1 MRLLHVT
8 VDGADVP
15 AVMLGDTIHD
25 ASGWCAAWAG
35 EEFSPARLA
44 ALKHAVSQFPV
55 VDGYDRIGPCV
66 KTPGQILAVGL
77 NYRDHA
83 QESNMKVPSEPVCF
97 TKSVHSLSGPNDDI
111 ILPAGARKLDWEVE
125 VGLVIGELTYQASVE
140 QAGTAIA
147 GYFLANDV
155 SEREWQLE
163 REGQWSKGKSAP
175 TFCPIGP
182 WVVPASDL
190 PDASD
195 LQLTLSVNGRM
206 RQSART
212 SSMIFDYA
220 QIVSRLSSYME
231 LHPGDIILTGTPDGV
246 GLATGEYLAAGD
258 EVVLAADGLGEQRAL
273 VVDQIR

>member
-8 VDGADVP
+8 VSGEDVP
-15 AVMLGDTIHD
+15 AVLQNDTVYD
-25 ASGWCAAWAG
+25 ARGWCDAWSG
-35 EEFSPARLA
+35 EEFSADRLRE
-44 ALKHAVSQFPV
+44 LRDVVSEFPV
-55 VDGYDRIGPCV
+55 INGYDRIGPCI

-111 ILPAGARKLDWEVE
+111 ILPAGANKLDWEVE
-125 VGLVIGELTYQASVE
+125 IGLVIGTLTYQASLDE
-140 QAGTAIA
+140 AERAIA
-147 GYFLANDV
+147 GFFLANDV

-190 PDASD
+190 PDAGD
-195 LQLTLSVNGRM
+195 LRLALFVNGAT
-206 RQSART
+206 RQDART

-220 QIVSRLSSYME
+220 QIVSRLSAYME

-246 GLATGEYLAAGD
+246 GLATGEYLVSGD
-258 EVVLAADGLGEQRAL
+258 RLMLTAEGLGEQHAQ
-273 VVDQIR
+273 VVPQSR